1 MIDDSSIAASYKWRI
16 LVLAA
21 LTATFAVAMPVM
33 CMPVLFQEISEELHL
48 SLVQVGVIW
57 GIGSLPAPLTSLVG
71 GAIGDRF
78 GLRRTL
84 CVACL
89 LIGTA
94 GALRGLANSFYTLG
108 AAAILYGM
116 VSPVITTNLHKTCGV
131 WFSKEQLGLANGFIA
146 TGMALGLMTGAMVS
160 ATVLSPL
167 LGGWRHVLF
176 FYGAVAVA
184 LSVPWY
190 LTRPAPA
197 EASAGAAG
205 ARPPR
210 QSVSR
215 VIRIRN
221 VWQLGLAVLGI
232 GGCVQ
237 GTLGYLPLFLRGL
250 GWTEAGAD
258 GALATF
264 HAMSMICVIPLA
276 LSSDRLG
283 SRKKALMAT
292 ALFIVTGVSLLSIVQ
307 GSAIWVAVILAGFV
321 RDGFMAILMAAVI
334 EAEGVG
340 AAHAGTALGLVMSL
354 SGMGSLLSPP
364 LGNSLAQ
371 VAPRAPFV
379 FWATLAA
386 MGLVSLYLVRE
397 KRAAYSQTDG
407 LSSL

>member
-21 LTATFAVAMPVM
+21 LTATLTVAMPAM
-33 CMPVLFQEISEELHL
+33 CLPVLFKEISEDLHL

-57 GIGSLPAPLTSLVG
+57 GIGSLPGPLTSLVG

-84 CVACL
+84 SVACF
-89 LIGTA
+89 LIGIA
-94 GALRGLANSFYTLG
+94 GALRGLANSFYALG
-108 AAAILYGM
+108 AMIILYGM
-116 VSPVITTNLHKTCGV
+116 VSPVVTMSLHKVCGV
-131 WFSKEQLGLANGFIA
+131 WFPKEQLGLANGFIA
-146 TGMALGLMTGAMVS
+146 TGMALGFMTGSMVS
-160 ATVLSPL
+160 ATILSPL

-176 FYGAVAVA
+176 FYGSVAVAV
-184 LSVPWY
+184 SIPWS

-197 EASAGAAG
+197 EALSGAAG
-205 ARPPR
+205 ARLPR
-210 QSVSR
+210 QSLSHVA
-215 VIRIRN
+215 RIRN
-221 VWQLGLAVLGI
+221 VWLLGLAVLGV

-250 GWTEAGAD
+250 GWSEAGAD

-276 LSSDRLG
+276 LSSDKLG
-283 SRKKALMAT
+283 SRKKALMAA
-292 ALFIVTGVSLLSIVQ
+292 ALFVVTGVGLLSIVQ
-307 GSAIWVAVILAGFV
+307 GSMIWVAVILAGLV

-340 AAHAGTALGLVMSL
+340 AAYAGTALGLVMSL
-354 SGMGSLLSPP
+354 SGMGSLISPP
-364 LGNSLAQ
+364 LGNSLVS

-379 FWATLAA
+379 FWATMAA
-386 MGLVSLYLVRE
+386 MGLVSLYFAKE
-397 KRAAYSQTDG
+397 KREVERLVAQGDR
-407 LSSL
+407 